1 MHEEGGTHPLPDVPP
16 ETTAPPVPPET
27 TETMDGADEVP
38 HFWEQAEVPEID
50 ISSHD
55 VAAPLPAPVAPV
67 DPVVRRGARLLAAGT
82 VAVLLVGAGV
92 GAGWLIRSGDGSSS
106 DSTGLTVIVGEAP
119 VTDPGDEP
127 VVAVA
132 EAVTPSVVLVLVP
145 GFGQGSGIALDGE
158 GHVVTNAHVLIDE
171 AVTAEELAAIEV
183 GVVLASGR
191 QIAATVIGADI
202 RRDVAVL
209 ALQEPAPELAPATFA
224 PSDEVRV
231 GQLAV
236 AVGSPVGLSQ
246 TVTSGIVSAIGRVV
260 PSFGCNRGRQLTAEC
275 AGVATIQT
283 DAPIN
288 PGNSGGPLVDRSG
301 RVIGMNTSIRT
312 NNSFDVSSAGVGF
325 ALPSDTVLIVAERL
339 LAGEP
344 VGTAWLGIVGMSTT
358 DGRPGA
364 QIEAVEP
371 GSPADVAGLEP
382 GDLIVISDGRP
393 LVAMDALRA
402 DIQLRLPGMSVELQF
417 ERDGVLRTTVVELG
431 SWDDFIG

>member
-1 MHEEGGTHPLPDVPP
+1 MTEDEGAVRHPSMPPPLPEAEDGTGAAPTPP
-16 ETTAPPVPPET
+16 EEFEFSLPAAP
-27 TETMDGADEVP
+27 
-38 HFWEQAEVPEID
+38 
-50 ISSHD
+50 SHD
-55 VAAPLPAPVAPV
+55 AGAPLPEPVAPV
-67 DPVVRRGARLLAAGT
+67 DPVVRRGARLVAAGM
-82 VAVLLVGAGV
+82 VVLVLVSVGV
-92 GAGWLIRSGDGSSS
+92 GVGWLLRSGTGSDLDHSA
-106 DSTGLTVIVGEAP
+106 TGLTVVVGEAP

-127 VVAVA
+127 VVAIA
-132 EAVTPSVVLVLVP
+132 EAVTPSVVLVIVP
-145 GFGQGSGIALDGE
+145 ELGQGSGIVLDGE

-171 AVTAEELAAIEV
+171 AATAGELAAIEV
-183 GVVLASGR
+183 RVVLPSGR

-209 ALQEPAPELAPATFA
+209 ALQESAPELAPATFA

-236 AVGSPVGLSQ
+236 AVGSPFGLTQ

-260 PSFGCNRGRQLTAEC
+260 PSFGCNLGRGQSVDC

-301 RVIGMNTSIRT
+301 RIIGMNTSIRT
-312 NNSFDVSSAGVGF
+312 NNSFDVSNAGVGF
-325 ALPSDTVLIVAERL
+325 ALPSDTVIIVAERL

-344 VGTAWLGIVGMSTT
+344 VGTAWLGIVGVSTT

-364 QIEAVEP
+364 RIEAVEP
-371 GSPADVAGLEP
+371 GSPADVSGLET
-382 GDLIVISDGRP
+382 GDLIVTSDGRP

-402 DIQLRLPGMSVELQF
+402 DIQLRLPGMTVELQF
-417 ERDGVLRTTVVELG
+417 ERDGVLRTTEVELG
-431 SWDDFIG
+431 SWDDFVG

>member
-1 MHEEGGTHPLPDVPP
+1 M
-16 ETTAPPVPPET
+16 
-27 TETMDGADEVP
+27 
-38 HFWEQAEVPEID
+38 
-50 ISSHD
+50 
-55 VAAPLPAPVAPV
+55 
-67 DPVVRRGARLLAAGT
+67 VVL
-82 VAVLLVGAGV
+82 VLVSVGV
-92 GAGWLIRSGDGSSS
+92 GVGWLLRSGTGSDLDHSA
-106 DSTGLTVIVGEAP
+106 TGLTVVVGEAP

-132 EAVTPSVVLVLVP
+132 EAVTPSVVLVIVP
-145 GFGQGSGIALDGE
+145 ELGQGSGIALDGE

-171 AVTAEELAAIEV
+171 AATAEELAAIEV
-183 GVVLASGR
+183 RVVLPSGR

-209 ALQEPAPELAPATFA
+209 ALQESAPELAPATFA

-236 AVGSPVGLSQ
+236 AVGSPFGLTQ

-260 PSFGCNRGRQLTAEC
+260 PSFGCNLGRGQSVDC

-301 RVIGMNTSIRT
+301 RIIGMNTSIRT
-312 NNSFDVSSAGVGF
+312 NNSFDVSNAGVGF
-325 ALPSDTVLIVAERL
+325 ALPSDTVIIVAERL

-344 VGTAWLGIVGMSTT
+344 VGTAWLGIVGVSTM

-364 QIEAVEP
+364 RIEAVEP
-371 GSPADVAGLEP
+371 GSPADVAGLET
-382 GDLIVISDGRP
+382 GDLIVTSDGRP

-402 DIQLRLPGMSVELQF
+402 DIQLRLPGMTVELQF
-417 ERDGVLRTTVVELG
+417 ERDGVLRTTEVELG
-431 SWDDFIG
+431 SWDDFVG

>member
-1 MHEEGGTHPLPDVPP
+1 MTEDEGAVRHPSMPPPLPEAEDGTGEAPAPP
-16 ETTAPPVPPET
+16 EEPEFSLPDAP
-27 TETMDGADEVP
+27 
-38 HFWEQAEVPEID
+38 
-50 ISSHD
+50 SHD
-55 VAAPLPAPVAPV
+55 AGAPLPAPVAPV
-67 DPVVRRGARLLAAGT
+67 DPVVRRGARLVAAGM
-82 VAVLLVGAGV
+82 VVLVLVGVGV
-92 GAGWLIRSGDGSSS
+92 GVGWLLRSGTGSDLDHSA
-106 DSTGLTVIVGEAP
+106 TGLTVVVGEAP

-127 VVAVA
+127 VVAIA
-132 EAVTPSVVLVLVP
+132 EAVTPSVVLVIVP
-145 GFGQGSGIALDGE
+145 ELGQGSGIALDGE

-171 AVTAEELAAIEV
+171 AATAEELAAIEV
-183 GVVLASGR
+183 RVVLPSGR

-236 AVGSPVGLSQ
+236 AVGSPFGLTQ

-260 PSFGCNRGRQLTAEC
+260 PSFGCNLGRGQSVDC

-301 RVIGMNTSIRT
+301 RIIGMNTSIRT
-312 NNSFDVSSAGVGF
+312 NNSFDVSNAGVGF
-325 ALPSDTVLIVAERL
+325 ALPSDTVIIVAERL

-344 VGTAWLGIVGMSTT
+344 VGTAWLGIVGVSTT

-364 QIEAVEP
+364 RIEAVEP
-371 GSPADVAGLEP
+371 GSPADVAGLET
-382 GDLIVISDGRP
+382 GDLIVTSDGRP

-402 DIQLRLPGMSVELQF
+402 DIQLRLPGMTVELQF
-417 ERDGVLRTTVVELG
+417 ERDGVLRTTEVELG
-431 SWDDFIG
+431 SWDDFVG

>member
-1 MHEEGGTHPLPDVPP
+1 MTEDEGAVRHPSMPPPLPEAEDGTGAAPAPP
-16 ETTAPPVPPET
+16 EEPEFSLPDAP
-27 TETMDGADEVP
+27 
-38 HFWEQAEVPEID
+38 
-50 ISSHD
+50 SHD
-55 VAAPLPAPVAPV
+55 AGAPLPAPVAPV
-67 DPVVRRGARLLAAGT
+67 DPVVRRGARLVAAGM
-82 VAVLLVGAGV
+82 VVLVLVGVGIGV
-92 GAGWLIRSGDGSSS
+92 GWLLRSGTGSDPDHSA
-106 DSTGLTVIVGEAP
+106 TGLTVVVGEAP

-132 EAVTPSVVLVLVP
+132 EAVTPSVVLVIVP
-145 GFGQGSGIALDGE
+145 ELGQGSGIALDDE

-171 AVTAEELAAIEV
+171 AATPEELAAIEV
-183 GVVLASGR
+183 RVVLPSGR

-209 ALQEPAPELAPATFA
+209 ALQESAPELAPATFA

-236 AVGSPVGLSQ
+236 AVGSPFGLTQ

-260 PSFGCNRGRQLTAEC
+260 PSFGCNLGRGQSVDC

-301 RVIGMNTSIRT
+301 RIIGMNTSIRT
-312 NNSFDVSSAGVGF
+312 NNSFDVSNAGVGF
-325 ALPSDTVLIVAERL
+325 ALPSDTVIIVAERL

-344 VGTAWLGIVGMSTT
+344 VGTAWLGIVGVSTT

-364 QIEAVEP
+364 RIEAVEP
-371 GSPADVAGLEP
+371 GSPADVAGLET
-382 GDLIVISDGRP
+382 GDLIVTSDGRP

-402 DIQLRLPGMSVELQF
+402 DIQLRLPGMTVELQF
-417 ERDGVLRTTVVELG
+417 ERDGVLRTTEVELG
-431 SWDDFIG
+431 SWDDFVG

>member
-1 MHEEGGTHPLPDVPP
+1 MTEDEGAVRHPSMPPPLPEAEDGTGAAPAPP
-16 ETTAPPVPPET
+16 EEPEFSLPDAP
-27 TETMDGADEVP
+27 
-38 HFWEQAEVPEID
+38 
-50 ISSHD
+50 SHD
-55 VAAPLPAPVAPV
+55 AGAPLPAPVAPV
-67 DPVVRRGARLLAAGT
+67 DPVVRRGARLVAAGM
-82 VAVLLVGAGV
+82 VVLALVGVGV
-92 GAGWLIRSGDGSSS
+92 GVGWLLRSGTGSDPDHSA
-106 DSTGLTVIVGEAP
+106 TGLTVVVGEAP
-119 VTDPGDEP
+119 VTDSGDEP

-132 EAVTPSVVLVLVP
+132 EAVTPSVVLVIVP
-145 GFGQGSGIALDGE
+145 ELGQGSGIALDGE

-171 AVTAEELAAIEV
+171 AATAEELAAIEV
-183 GVVLASGR
+183 RVVLPSGR

-236 AVGSPVGLSQ
+236 AVGSPFGLTQ

-260 PSFGCNRGRQLTAEC
+260 PSFGCNLGRGQSVDC

-288 PGNSGGPLVDRSG
+288 PGNSGGPLADRSG
-301 RVIGMNTSIRT
+301 RIIGMNTSIRT
-312 NNSFDVSSAGVGF
+312 NNSFDVSNAGVGF
-325 ALPSDTVLIVAERL
+325 ALPSDTVIIVAERL

-344 VGTAWLGIVGMSTT
+344 VGTAWLGIVGVSTT

-364 QIEAVEP
+364 RIEAVEP
-371 GSPADVAGLEP
+371 GSPADVAGLET
-382 GDLIVISDGRP
+382 GDLIVTSDGRP

-402 DIQLRLPGMSVELQF
+402 DIQLRLPGMTVELQF
-417 ERDGVLRTTVVELG
+417 ERDGVLRTTEVELG
-431 SWDDFIG
+431 SWDDFVG

>member
-1 MHEEGGTHPLPDVPP
+1 MTEDEGAVRHPSMPPPLPEAEDGTGAAPAPP
-16 ETTAPPVPPET
+16 EEPEFSLPDAP
-27 TETMDGADEVP
+27 
-38 HFWEQAEVPEID
+38 
-50 ISSHD
+50 SHD
-55 VAAPLPAPVAPV
+55 AGAPLPAPVAPV
-67 DPVVRRGARLLAAGT
+67 DPVVRRGARLVAAGM
-82 VAVLLVGAGV
+82 VVLVLVGVGV
-92 GAGWLIRSGDGSSS
+92 GVGWLLRSGTGSDPDHSA
-106 DSTGLTVIVGEAP
+106 TGLTVVVGEAP
-119 VTDPGDEP
+119 VTDSGDEP

-132 EAVTPSVVLVLVP
+132 EAVTPSVVLVIVP
-145 GFGQGSGIALDGE
+145 ELGQGSGIALDGE

-171 AVTAEELAAIEV
+171 AATAEELAAIEV
-183 GVVLASGR
+183 RVVLPSGR

-236 AVGSPVGLSQ
+236 AVGSPFGLTQ

-260 PSFGCNRGRQLTAEC
+260 PSFGCNLGRGQSVDC

-288 PGNSGGPLVDRSG
+288 PGNSGGPLADRSG
-301 RVIGMNTSIRT
+301 RIIGMNTSIRT
-312 NNSFDVSSAGVGF
+312 NNSFDVSNAGVGF
-325 ALPSDTVLIVAERL
+325 ALPSDTVIIVAERL

-344 VGTAWLGIVGMSTT
+344 VGTAWLGIVGVSTT

-364 QIEAVEP
+364 RIEAVEP
-371 GSPADVAGLEP
+371 GSPADVAGLET
-382 GDLIVISDGRP
+382 GDLIVTSDGRP

-402 DIQLRLPGMSVELQF
+402 DIQLRLPGMTVELQF
-417 ERDGVLRTTVVELG
+417 ERDGVLRTTEVELG
-431 SWDDFIG
+431 SWDDFIS

>member
-1 MHEEGGTHPLPDVPP
+1 MTEDEGAVRHPSMPPPLPEAEDGTGAAPAPP
-16 ETTAPPVPPET
+16 EEPEFSLPDAP
-27 TETMDGADEVP
+27 
-38 HFWEQAEVPEID
+38 
-50 ISSHD
+50 SHD
-55 VAAPLPAPVAPV
+55 AGAPLPAPVAPV
-67 DPVVRRGARLLAAGT
+67 DPVVRRGARLVAAGM
-82 VAVLLVGAGV
+82 VVLVLVGVGV
-92 GAGWLIRSGDGSSS
+92 GVGWLLRSGTGSDPDHSA
-106 DSTGLTVIVGEAP
+106 TGLTVVVGEAP
-119 VTDPGDEP
+119 VTDSGDEP

-132 EAVTPSVVLVLVP
+132 EAVTPSVVLVIVP
-145 GFGQGSGIALDGE
+145 ELGQGSGIALDGE

-171 AVTAEELAAIEV
+171 AATAEELAAIEV
-183 GVVLASGR
+183 RVVLPSGR

-209 ALQEPAPELAPATFA
+209 ALQESAPELAPATFA

-236 AVGSPVGLSQ
+236 AVGSPFGLTQ

-260 PSFGCNRGRQLTAEC
+260 PSFGCNLGRGQSVDC

-301 RVIGMNTSIRT
+301 RIIGMNTSIRT
-312 NNSFDVSSAGVGF
+312 NNSFDVSNAGVGF
-325 ALPSDTVLIVAERL
+325 ALPSDTVIIVAERL

-344 VGTAWLGIVGMSTT
+344 VGAAWLGIVGVSAT

-364 QIEAVEP
+364 RIEAVEP
-371 GSPADVAGLEP
+371 GSPADVAGLET
-382 GDLIVISDGRP
+382 GALIVTSDGRP

-402 DIQLRLPGMSVELQF
+402 DIQLRLPGMTVTLQF
-417 ERDGVLRTTVVELG
+417 ERDGVLRTAEVELG
-431 SWDDFIG
+431 SWDDFVG

>member
-1 MHEEGGTHPLPDVPP
+1 MTEDEGAVRHPSMPPPLPEAEDGTGAAPAPP
-16 ETTAPPVPPET
+16 EEPEFSLPDAP
-27 TETMDGADEVP
+27 
-38 HFWEQAEVPEID
+38 
-50 ISSHD
+50 SHD
-55 VAAPLPAPVAPV
+55 AGAPLPAPVAPV
-67 DPVVRRGARLLAAGT
+67 DPVVRRGARLVAAGM
-82 VAVLLVGAGV
+82 VVLVLVSVGV
-92 GAGWLIRSGDGSSS
+92 GVGWLLRSGTGSDLDHSA
-106 DSTGLTVIVGEAP
+106 TGLTVVVGEAP

-132 EAVTPSVVLVLVP
+132 EAVTPSVVLVIVP
-145 GFGQGSGIALDGE
+145 ELGQGSGIALDGE

-171 AVTAEELAAIEV
+171 AATAEELAAIEV
-183 GVVLASGR
+183 RVVLPSGR

-209 ALQEPAPELAPATFA
+209 ALQESAPELAPATFA

-236 AVGSPVGLSQ
+236 AVGSPFGLTQ

-260 PSFGCNRGRQLTAEC
+260 PSFGCNLGRGQSVDC

-288 PGNSGGPLVDRSG
+288 PGNSGGPLADRSG
-301 RVIGMNTSIRT
+301 RIIGMNTSIRT
-312 NNSFDVSSAGVGF
+312 NNSFDVSNAGVGF
-325 ALPSDTVLIVAERL
+325 ALPSDTVIIVAERL

-344 VGTAWLGIVGMSTT
+344 VGTAWLGIVGVSTT

-364 QIEAVEP
+364 RIEAVEP
-371 GSPADVAGLEP
+371 GSPADVAGLET
-382 GDLIVISDGRP
+382 GDLIVTSDGRP

-402 DIQLRLPGMSVELQF
+402 DIQLRLPGMTVELQF
-417 ERDGVLRTTVVELG
+417 ERDGVLRTTEVELG
-431 SWDDFIG
+431 SWDDFVG

>member
-1 MHEEGGTHPLPDVPP
+1 MTEDEGAVRHPSMPPPLPEAEDGTGAAPAPP
-16 ETTAPPVPPET
+16 EEPEFSLPDAP
-27 TETMDGADEVP
+27 
-38 HFWEQAEVPEID
+38 
-50 ISSHD
+50 SHD
-55 VAAPLPAPVAPV
+55 AGAPLPAPVAPV
-67 DPVVRRGARLLAAGT
+67 DPVVRRGARLVAAGM
-82 VAVLLVGAGV
+82 VVLVLVGVGV
-92 GAGWLIRSGDGSSS
+92 GVGWLLRSGTGSDLDHSAP
-106 DSTGLTVIVGEAP
+106 GLTVVVGEAP

-127 VVAVA
+127 VVAIA
-132 EAVTPSVVLVLVP
+132 EAVTPSVVLVIVP
-145 GFGQGSGIALDGE
+145 ELGQGSGIALDGE

-171 AVTAEELAAIEV
+171 AATAEELAAIEV
-183 GVVLASGR
+183 RVVLPSGR

-236 AVGSPVGLSQ
+236 AVGSPFGLTQ

-260 PSFGCNRGRQLTAEC
+260 PSFGCNLGRGQSVDC

-301 RVIGMNTSIRT
+301 RIIGMNTSIRT
-312 NNSFDVSSAGVGF
+312 NNSFDVSNAGVGF
-325 ALPSDTVLIVAERL
+325 ALPSDTVIIVAERL

-344 VGTAWLGIVGMSTT
+344 VGTAWLGIVGVSTT

-364 QIEAVEP
+364 RIEAVEP
-371 GSPADVAGLEP
+371 GSPADVAGLET
-382 GDLIVISDGRP
+382 GDLIVTSDGRP

-402 DIQLRLPGMSVELQF
+402 DIQLRLPGMTVELQF
-417 ERDGVLRTTVVELG
+417 ERDGVLRTTEVELG
-431 SWDDFIG
+431 SWDDFVG

>member
-1 MHEEGGTHPLPDVPP
+1 MTEDEGAVRHPSMPPPLPEAEDGTGAAPAPP
-16 ETTAPPVPPET
+16 EEPEFSLPDAP
-27 TETMDGADEVP
+27 
-38 HFWEQAEVPEID
+38 
-50 ISSHD
+50 SHD
-55 VAAPLPAPVAPV
+55 AGAPLPAPVAPV
-67 DPVVRRGARLLAAGT
+67 DPVVRRGARLVAAGM
-82 VAVLLVGAGV
+82 VVLVLVGVGV
-92 GAGWLIRSGDGSSS
+92 GVGWLLRSGTGSDLDHSA
-106 DSTGLTVIVGEAP
+106 TGLTVVVGEAP
-119 VTDPGDEP
+119 VTDSGDEP

-132 EAVTPSVVLVLVP
+132 EAVTPSVVLVIVP
-145 GFGQGSGIALDGE
+145 ELGQGSGIALDGE

-171 AVTAEELAAIEV
+171 AATAEELAAIEV
-183 GVVLASGR
+183 RVVLPSGR

-236 AVGSPVGLSQ
+236 AVGSPFGLTQ

-260 PSFGCNRGRQLTAEC
+260 PSFGCNLGRGQSVDC

-288 PGNSGGPLVDRSG
+288 PGNSGGPLADRSG
-301 RVIGMNTSIRT
+301 RIIGMNTSIRT
-312 NNSFDVSSAGVGF
+312 NNSFDVSNAGVGF
-325 ALPSDTVLIVAERL
+325 ALPSDTVIIVAERL

-344 VGTAWLGIVGMSTT
+344 VGTAWLGIVGVSTT

-364 QIEAVEP
+364 RIEAVEP
-371 GSPADVAGLEP
+371 GSPADVAGLET
-382 GDLIVISDGRP
+382 GDLIVTSDGRP

-402 DIQLRLPGMSVELQF
+402 DIQLRLPGMTVELQF
-417 ERDGVLRTTVVELG
+417 ERDGVLRTTEVELG
-431 SWDDFIG
+431 SWDDFVG

>member
-1 MHEEGGTHPLPDVPP
+1 MTEDEGAVRHPSMPPPLPEAVDGTGAAPAPP
-16 ETTAPPVPPET
+16 EEPEFSLPDAP
-27 TETMDGADEVP
+27 
-38 HFWEQAEVPEID
+38 
-50 ISSHD
+50 SHD
-55 VAAPLPAPVAPV
+55 AGAPLPAPVAPV
-67 DPVVRRGARLLAAGT
+67 DPVVRRGARLVAAGM
-82 VAVLLVGAGV
+82 VVLVLVGVGIGV
-92 GAGWLIRSGDGSSS
+92 GWLLRSGTGSDPDHSA
-106 DSTGLTVIVGEAP
+106 TGLTVVVGEAP

-132 EAVTPSVVLVLVP
+132 EAVTPSVVLVIVP
-145 GFGQGSGIALDGE
+145 ELGQGSGIALDDE

-171 AVTAEELAAIEV
+171 AATPEELAAIEV
-183 GVVLASGR
+183 RVVLPSGR

-209 ALQEPAPELAPATFA
+209 ALQESAPELAPATFA

-236 AVGSPVGLSQ
+236 AVGSPFGLTQ

-260 PSFGCNRGRQLTAEC
+260 PSFGCNLGRGQSVDC

-288 PGNSGGPLVDRSG
+288 PGNSGGPLADRSG

-312 NNSFDVSSAGVGF
+312 NNSFDVSNAGVGF
-325 ALPSDTVLIVAERL
+325 ALPSDTVIIVAERL

-344 VGTAWLGIVGMSTT
+344 VGTAWLGIVGVSTT

-364 QIEAVEP
+364 RIEAVEP
-371 GSPADVAGLEP
+371 GSPADVAGLET
-382 GDLIVISDGRP
+382 GDLIVTSDGRP

-402 DIQLRLPGMSVELQF
+402 DIQLRLPGMTVELQF
-417 ERDGVLRTTVVELG
+417 ERDGVLRTTEVELG
-431 SWDDFIG
+431 SWDDFVG

>member
-1 MHEEGGTHPLPDVPP
+1 MTEDEGAVRHPSMPPPLPEAEDGTGAAPAPP
-16 ETTAPPVPPET
+16 EEPEFSLPDAP
-27 TETMDGADEVP
+27 
-38 HFWEQAEVPEID
+38 
-50 ISSHD
+50 SHD
-55 VAAPLPAPVAPV
+55 AGAPLPAPVAPV
-67 DPVVRRGARLLAAGT
+67 DPVVRRGARLVAAGM
-82 VAVLLVGAGV
+82 VVLVLVGVGIGV
-92 GAGWLIRSGDGSSS
+92 GWLLRSGTGSDPDHSA
-106 DSTGLTVIVGEAP
+106 TGLTVVVGEAP

-132 EAVTPSVVLVLVP
+132 EAVTPSVVLVIVP
-145 GFGQGSGIALDGE
+145 ELGQGSGIPLDDE

-171 AVTAEELAAIEV
+171 AATPEELAAIEV
-183 GVVLASGR
+183 RVVLPSGR

-209 ALQEPAPELAPATFA
+209 ALQESAPELAPATFA

-236 AVGSPVGLSQ
+236 AVGSPFGLTQ

-260 PSFGCNRGRQLTAEC
+260 PSFGCNLGRGQSADC

-288 PGNSGGPLVDRSG
+288 PGNSGGPLADRSG

-312 NNSFDVSSAGVGF
+312 NNSFDVSNAGVGF
-325 ALPSDTVLIVAERL
+325 ALPSDTVIIVAERL

-344 VGTAWLGIVGMSTT
+344 VGTAWLGIVGVSTT

-364 QIEAVEP
+364 RIEAVEP
-371 GSPADVAGLEP
+371 GSPADVAGLET
-382 GDLIVISDGRP
+382 GDLIVTSDGRP

-402 DIQLRLPGMSVELQF
+402 DIQLRLPGMTVKLQF
-417 ERDGVLRTTVVELG
+417 ERDGVLRTTEVELG
-431 SWDDFIG
+431 SWDDFVG

>member
-1 MHEEGGTHPLPDVPP
+1 MTEDEGAVRHPSMPPPLPEAEDGTGAAPAPP
-16 ETTAPPVPPET
+16 EEPEFSLPDAP
-27 TETMDGADEVP
+27 
-38 HFWEQAEVPEID
+38 
-50 ISSHD
+50 SHD
-55 VAAPLPAPVAPV
+55 AGAPLPAPVAPV
-67 DPVVRRGARLLAAGT
+67 DPVVRRGARLVAAGM
-82 VAVLLVGAGV
+82 VVLVLVGVGV
-92 GAGWLIRSGDGSSS
+92 GVGWLLRSGTGSDPDHSA
-106 DSTGLTVIVGEAP
+106 TGLTVVVGEAP
-119 VTDPGDEP
+119 VTDSGDEP

-132 EAVTPSVVLVLVP
+132 EAVTPSVVLVIVP
-145 GFGQGSGIALDGE
+145 ELGQGSGIALDGE

-171 AVTAEELAAIEV
+171 AATAEELAAIEV
-183 GVVLASGR
+183 RVVLPSGR

-236 AVGSPVGLSQ
+236 AVGSPFGLTQ

-260 PSFGCNRGRQLTAEC
+260 PSFGCNLGRGQSVDC

-288 PGNSGGPLVDRSG
+288 PGNSGGPLADRSG
-301 RVIGMNTSIRT
+301 RIIGMNTSIRT
-312 NNSFDVSSAGVGF
+312 NNSFDVSNAGVGF
-325 ALPSDTVLIVAERL
+325 ALPSDTVIIVAERL

-344 VGTAWLGIVGMSTT
+344 VGTAWLGIVGVSTT

-364 QIEAVEP
+364 RIEAVEP
-371 GSPADVAGLEP
+371 GSPADVAGLET
-382 GDLIVISDGRP
+382 GDLIVTSDGRP

-402 DIQLRLPGMSVELQF
+402 DIQLRLPGMTVELQF
-417 ERDGVLRTTVVELG
+417 ERDGVLRTTEVELG
-431 SWDDFIG
+431 SWDDFVG

>member
-1 MHEEGGTHPLPDVPP
+1 MTEDEGAVRHPSMPPPLPEAEDGTGAAPAPP
-16 ETTAPPVPPET
+16 EEPEFSLPDAP
-27 TETMDGADEVP
+27 
-38 HFWEQAEVPEID
+38 
-50 ISSHD
+50 SHD
-55 VAAPLPAPVAPV
+55 AGAPLPAPVAPV
-67 DPVVRRGARLLAAGT
+67 DPVVRRGARLVAAGM
-82 VAVLLVGAGV
+82 VVLVLVSVGV
-92 GAGWLIRSGDGSSS
+92 GVGWLLRSGTGSDLDHSA
-106 DSTGLTVIVGEAP
+106 TGLTVVVGEAP

-132 EAVTPSVVLVLVP
+132 EAVTPSVVLVIVP
-145 GFGQGSGIALDGE
+145 ELGQGSGIALDGE

-171 AVTAEELAAIEV
+171 AATAEELAAIEV
-183 GVVLASGR
+183 RVVLPSGR

-209 ALQEPAPELAPATFA
+209 ALQESAPELAPATFA

-236 AVGSPVGLSQ
+236 AVGSPFGLTQ

-260 PSFGCNRGRQLTAEC
+260 PSFGCNLGRGQSVDC
-275 AGVATIQT
+275 AGGATIQT

-301 RVIGMNTSIRT
+301 RIIGMNTSIRT
-312 NNSFDVSSAGVGF
+312 NNSFDVSNAGVGF
-325 ALPSDTVLIVAERL
+325 ALPSDTVIIVAERL

-344 VGTAWLGIVGMSTT
+344 VGTAWLGIVGVSTT

-364 QIEAVEP
+364 RIEAVEP
-371 GSPADVAGLEP
+371 GSPADVAGLET
-382 GDLIVISDGRP
+382 GDLIVTSDGRP

-402 DIQLRLPGMSVELQF
+402 DIQLRLPGMTVELQF
-417 ERDGVLRTTVVELG
+417 ERDGVLRTTEVELG
-431 SWDDFIG
+431 SWDDFVG

>member
-1 MHEEGGTHPLPDVPP
+1 MTEDEGAVRHPSMPPPLPEAEDGTGAAPAPP
-16 ETTAPPVPPET
+16 EEPEFSLPDAP
-27 TETMDGADEVP
+27 
-38 HFWEQAEVPEID
+38 
-50 ISSHD
+50 SHD
-55 VAAPLPAPVAPV
+55 AGAPLPAPVAPV
-67 DPVVRRGARLLAAGT
+67 DPVVRRGARLVAAGM
-82 VAVLLVGAGV
+82 VVLALVGVGV
-92 GAGWLIRSGDGSSS
+92 GVGWLLRSGTGSDPDHSA
-106 DSTGLTVIVGEAP
+106 TGLTVVVGEAP
-119 VTDPGDEP
+119 VTDSGDEP

-132 EAVTPSVVLVLVP
+132 EAVTPSVVLVIVP
-145 GFGQGSGIALDGE
+145 ELGQGSGIALDGE

-171 AVTAEELAAIEV
+171 AATAEELAAIEV
-183 GVVLASGR
+183 RVVLPSGR

-236 AVGSPVGLSQ
+236 AVGSPFGLTQ

-260 PSFGCNRGRQLTAEC
+260 PSFGCNLGRGQSVDC

-288 PGNSGGPLVDRSG
+288 PGNSGGPLADRSG
-301 RVIGMNTSIRT
+301 RIIGMNTSIRT
-312 NNSFDVSSAGVGF
+312 NNSFDVSNAGVGF
-325 ALPSDTVLIVAERL
+325 ALPSDTVIIVAERL

-344 VGTAWLGIVGMSTT
+344 VGTAWLGIVGVSTT

-364 QIEAVEP
+364 RIEAVEP
-371 GSPADVAGLEP
+371 GSPADVAGLET
-382 GDLIVISDGRP
+382 GDLIVTSDGRP

-402 DIQLRLPGMSVELQF
+402 DIQLRLPGMTVELQF
-417 ERDGVLRTTVVELG
+417 
-431 SWDDFIG
+431 

>member
-1 MHEEGGTHPLPDVPP
+1 MTEDEGAVRHPSMPPPLPEAEDGTGAAPAPP
-16 ETTAPPVPPET
+16 EEPEFSLPDAP
-27 TETMDGADEVP
+27 
-38 HFWEQAEVPEID
+38 
-50 ISSHD
+50 SHD
-55 VAAPLPAPVAPV
+55 AGAPLPAPVAPV
-67 DPVVRRGARLLAAGT
+67 DPVVRRGARLVAAGM
-82 VAVLLVGAGV
+82 VVLVLVGVGV
-92 GAGWLIRSGDGSSS
+92 GVGWLLRSGTGSDPDHSA
-106 DSTGLTVIVGEAP
+106 TGLTVVVGEAP
-119 VTDPGDEP
+119 VTDSGDEP

-132 EAVTPSVVLVLVP
+132 EAVTPSVVLVIVP
-145 GFGQGSGIALDGE
+145 ELGQGSGIALDGE

-171 AVTAEELAAIEV
+171 AATAEELAAIEV
-183 GVVLASGR
+183 RVVLPSGR

-236 AVGSPVGLSQ
+236 AVGSPFGLTQ

-260 PSFGCNRGRQLTAEC
+260 PSFGCNLGRGQSVDC

-288 PGNSGGPLVDRSG
+288 PGNSGGPLADRSG
-301 RVIGMNTSIRT
+301 RIIGMNTSIRT
-312 NNSFDVSSAGVGF
+312 NNSFDVSNAGVGF
-325 ALPSDTVLIVAERL
+325 ALPSDTVIIVAERL

-344 VGTAWLGIVGMSTT
+344 VGTAWLGIVGVSTT

-364 QIEAVEP
+364 RIEAVEP
-371 GSPADVAGLEP
+371 GSPADVAGLEA
-382 GDLIVISDGRP
+382 GDLIVTSDGRP

-402 DIQLRLPGMSVELQF
+402 DIQLRLPGMTVDLQF
-417 ERDGVLRTTVVELG
+417 ERDGVLRTTEVELG
-431 SWDDFIG
+431 SWDDFVG

>member
-1 MHEEGGTHPLPDVPP
+1 MTEDEGAVRHPSMPPPLPEAVDGTGAAPAPP
-16 ETTAPPVPPET
+16 EEPEFSLPDAP
-27 TETMDGADEVP
+27 
-38 HFWEQAEVPEID
+38 
-50 ISSHD
+50 SHD
-55 VAAPLPAPVAPV
+55 AGAPLPAPVAPV
-67 DPVVRRGARLLAAGT
+67 DPVVRRGARLVAAGM
-82 VAVLLVGAGV
+82 VVLVLVGVGIGV
-92 GAGWLIRSGDGSSS
+92 GWLLRSGTGSDPDHSA
-106 DSTGLTVIVGEAP
+106 TGLTVVVGEAP

-132 EAVTPSVVLVLVP
+132 EAVTPSVVLVIVP
-145 GFGQGSGIALDGE
+145 ELGQGSGIALDDE

-171 AVTAEELAAIEV
+171 AATPEELAAIEV
-183 GVVLASGR
+183 RVVLPSGR

-224 PSDEVRV
+224 SSDEVRV

-236 AVGSPVGLSQ
+236 AVGSPFGLTQ

-260 PSFGCNRGRQLTAEC
+260 PSFGCNLGRGQSADC

-288 PGNSGGPLVDRSG
+288 PGNSGGPLADRSG
-301 RVIGMNTSIRT
+301 RIIGMNTSIRT
-312 NNSFDVSSAGVGF
+312 NNSFDVSNAGVGF
-325 ALPSDTVLIVAERL
+325 ALPSDTVIIVAERL

-344 VGTAWLGIVGMSTT
+344 VGTAWLGIVGVSTT

-364 QIEAVEP
+364 RIEAVEP
-371 GSPADVAGLEP
+371 GSPADVAGLET
-382 GDLIVISDGRP
+382 GDLIVTSDGRP

-402 DIQLRLPGMSVELQF
+402 DIQLRLPGMTVKLQF
-417 ERDGVLRTTVVELG
+417 ERDGVLRTTEVELG
-431 SWDDFIG
+431 SWDDFVG

>member
-1 MHEEGGTHPLPDVPP
+1 MTEDEGAVRHPSMPPPLPEAEDGTGAAPAPP
-16 ETTAPPVPPET
+16 EEPEFSLPDAP
-27 TETMDGADEVP
+27 
-38 HFWEQAEVPEID
+38 
-50 ISSHD
+50 SHD
-55 VAAPLPAPVAPV
+55 AGAPLPAPVAPV
-67 DPVVRRGARLLAAGT
+67 DPVVRRGARLVAAGM
-82 VAVLLVGAGV
+82 VVLVLVGVGV
-92 GAGWLIRSGDGSSS
+92 GVGWLLRSGTGSDLDHSA
-106 DSTGLTVIVGEAP
+106 TGLTVVVGEAP

-132 EAVTPSVVLVLVP
+132 EAVTPSVVLVIVP
-145 GFGQGSGIALDGE
+145 ELGQGSGIALDGE

-171 AVTAEELAAIEV
+171 AATAEELAAIEV
-183 GVVLASGR
+183 RVVLPSGR

-209 ALQEPAPELAPATFA
+209 ALQESAPELAPATFA

-236 AVGSPVGLSQ
+236 AVGSPFGLTQ

-260 PSFGCNRGRQLTAEC
+260 PSFGCNLGRGQSVDC

-301 RVIGMNTSIRT
+301 RIIGMNTSIRT
-312 NNSFDVSSAGVGF
+312 NNSFDVSNAGVGF
-325 ALPSDTVLIVAERL
+325 ALPSDTVIIVAERL

-344 VGTAWLGIVGMSTT
+344 VGTAWLGIVGVSTT

-364 QIEAVEP
+364 RIEAVEP
-371 GSPADVAGLEP
+371 GSPADVAGLET
-382 GDLIVISDGRP
+382 GDLIVTSDGRP

-402 DIQLRLPGMSVELQF
+402 DIQLRLPGMTVELQF
-417 ERDGVLRTTVVELG
+417 ERDGVLRTTEVELG
-431 SWDDFIG
+431 SWDDFVG

>member
-1 MHEEGGTHPLPDVPP
+1 MTEDEGAVRHPSMPPPLPEAEDGTGAAPAPP
-16 ETTAPPVPPET
+16 EEPEFSLPDAP
-27 TETMDGADEVP
+27 
-38 HFWEQAEVPEID
+38 
-50 ISSHD
+50 SHD
-55 VAAPLPAPVAPV
+55 AGAPLPAPVAPV
-67 DPVVRRGARLLAAGT
+67 DPVVRRGARLVAAGM
-82 VAVLLVGAGV
+82 VVLVLVGVGV
-92 GAGWLIRSGDGSSS
+92 GVGWLLRSGTGSDPDHSA
-106 DSTGLTVIVGEAP
+106 TGLTVVVGEAP
-119 VTDPGDEP
+119 VTDAGDEP

-132 EAVTPSVVLVLVP
+132 EAVTPSVVLIIVP
-145 GFGQGSGIALDGE
+145 ELGQGSGIALDGE

-171 AVTAEELAAIEV
+171 AATAEELAAIEV
-183 GVVLASGR
+183 RVVLPSGR

-236 AVGSPVGLSQ
+236 AVGSPFGLTQ

-260 PSFGCNRGRQLTAEC
+260 PSFGCNLGRGQSVDC

-288 PGNSGGPLVDRSG
+288 PGNSGGPLADRSG
-301 RVIGMNTSIRT
+301 RIIGMNTSIRT
-312 NNSFDVSSAGVGF
+312 NNSFDVSNAGVGF
-325 ALPSDTVLIVAERL
+325 ALPSDTVIIVAERL

-344 VGTAWLGIVGMSTT
+344 VGTAWLGIVGVSTT

-364 QIEAVEP
+364 RIEAVEP
-371 GSPADVAGLEP
+371 GSPADVAGLET
-382 GDLIVISDGRP
+382 GDLIVTSDGRP

-402 DIQLRLPGMSVELQF
+402 DIQLRLPGMTVELQF
-417 ERDGVLRTTVVELG
+417 ERDGVLRTTEVELG
-431 SWDDFIG
+431 SWDDFVG

>member
-1 MHEEGGTHPLPDVPP
+1 MTEDEGAVRHPSMPPPLPEAEDGTGAAPAPP
-16 ETTAPPVPPET
+16 EEPEFSLPDAP
-27 TETMDGADEVP
+27 
-38 HFWEQAEVPEID
+38 
-50 ISSHD
+50 SHD
-55 VAAPLPAPVAPV
+55 AGAPLPAPVAPV
-67 DPVVRRGARLLAAGT
+67 DPVVRRGARLVAAGM
-82 VAVLLVGAGV
+82 VVLVLVGVGV
-92 GAGWLIRSGDGSSS
+92 GVGWLLRSGTGSDPDHSA
-106 DSTGLTVIVGEAP
+106 TGLTVVVGEAP
-119 VTDPGDEP
+119 VTDAGDEP

-132 EAVTPSVVLVLVP
+132 EAVTPSVVLIIVP
-145 GFGQGSGIALDGE
+145 ELGQGSGIALDGE

-171 AVTAEELAAIEV
+171 AATAEELAAIEV
-183 GVVLASGR
+183 RVVLPSGR

-236 AVGSPVGLSQ
+236 AVGSPFGLTQ

-260 PSFGCNRGRQLTAEC
+260 PSFGCNLGRGQSVDC

-288 PGNSGGPLVDRSG
+288 PGNSGGPLADRSG
-301 RVIGMNTSIRT
+301 RIIGMNTSIRT
-312 NNSFDVSSAGVGF
+312 NNSFDVSNAGVGF
-325 ALPSDTVLIVAERL
+325 ALPSDTVIIVAERL

-344 VGTAWLGIVGMSTT
+344 VGTAWLGIVGVSTT

-364 QIEAVEP
+364 RIEAVEP
-371 GSPADVAGLEP
+371 GSPADVAGLET
-382 GDLIVISDGRP
+382 GDLIVTSDGRP

-402 DIQLRLPGMSVELQF
+402 DIQLRLPGMTVELQF
-417 ERDGVLRTTVVELG
+417 ERDGVLRTTEVELG
-431 SWDDFIG
+431 SWDDFIS

>member
-1 MHEEGGTHPLPDVPP
+1 MTEDEGAVRHPSMPPPLPEAVDGTGAAPAPP
-16 ETTAPPVPPET
+16 EEPEFSLPDAP
-27 TETMDGADEVP
+27 
-38 HFWEQAEVPEID
+38 
-50 ISSHD
+50 SHD
-55 VAAPLPAPVAPV
+55 AGAPLPAPVAPV
-67 DPVVRRGARLLAAGT
+67 DPVVRRGARLVAAGM
-82 VAVLLVGAGV
+82 VVLVLVGVGIGV
-92 GAGWLIRSGDGSSS
+92 GWLLRSGTGSDPDHSA
-106 DSTGLTVIVGEAP
+106 TGLTVVVGEAP

-132 EAVTPSVVLVLVP
+132 EAVTPSVVLVIVP
-145 GFGQGSGIALDGE
+145 ELGQGSGIALDDE

-171 AVTAEELAAIEV
+171 AATPEELAAIEV
-183 GVVLASGR
+183 RVVLPSGR

-209 ALQEPAPELAPATFA
+209 ALQESAPELAPATFA

-236 AVGSPVGLSQ
+236 AVGSPFGLTQ

-260 PSFGCNRGRQLTAEC
+260 PSFGCNLGRGQSVDC

-288 PGNSGGPLVDRSG
+288 PGNSGGPLADRSG
-301 RVIGMNTSIRT
+301 RIIGMNTSIRT
-312 NNSFDVSSAGVGF
+312 NNSFDVSNAGVGF
-325 ALPSDTVLIVAERL
+325 ALPSDTVIIVAERL

-344 VGTAWLGIVGMSTT
+344 VGTAWLGIVGVSTT

-364 QIEAVEP
+364 RIEAVEP
-371 GSPADVAGLEP
+371 GSPADVAGLET
-382 GDLIVISDGRP
+382 GDLIVTSDGRP

-402 DIQLRLPGMSVELQF
+402 DIQLRLPGMTVKLQF
-417 ERDGVLRTTVVELG
+417 ERDGVLRTTEVELG
-431 SWDDFIG
+431 SWDDFVG

>member
-1 MHEEGGTHPLPDVPP
+1 MTEDEGAVRHPSMPPPLPEAEDGTGAAPAPP
-16 ETTAPPVPPET
+16 EESEFSLPAAP
-27 TETMDGADEVP
+27 
-38 HFWEQAEVPEID
+38 
-50 ISSHD
+50 SHD
-55 VAAPLPAPVAPV
+55 AGAPLPAPVAPV
-67 DPVVRRGARLLAAGT
+67 DPVVRRGARLVAAGM
-82 VAVLLVGAGV
+82 VVLVLVSVGV
-92 GAGWLIRSGDGSSS
+92 GVGWLLRSGTGSDLDHSA
-106 DSTGLTVIVGEAP
+106 TGLTVVVGEAP

-127 VVAVA
+127 VVAIA
-132 EAVTPSVVLVLVP
+132 EAVTPSVVLVIVP
-145 GFGQGSGIALDGE
+145 ELGQGSGIALDGE

-171 AVTAEELAAIEV
+171 AATAEELAAIEV
-183 GVVLASGR
+183 RVVLPSGR

-209 ALQEPAPELAPATFA
+209 ALQVPAPELAPATFA

-236 AVGSPVGLSQ
+236 AVGSPFGLTQ

-260 PSFGCNRGRQLTAEC
+260 PSFGCNLGRGQSVDC

-301 RVIGMNTSIRT
+301 RIIGMNTSIRT
-312 NNSFDVSSAGVGF
+312 NNSFDVSNAGVGF
-325 ALPSDTVLIVAERL
+325 ALPSDTVIIVAERL

-344 VGTAWLGIVGMSTT
+344 VGTAWLGIVGVSTT

-364 QIEAVEP
+364 RIEAVEP
-371 GSPADVAGLEP
+371 GSPADVAGLET
-382 GDLIVISDGRP
+382 GDLIVTSDGRP

-402 DIQLRLPGMSVELQF
+402 DIQLRLPGMTVELQF
-417 ERDGVLRTTVVELG
+417 ERDGVLRTTEVELG
-431 SWDDFIG
+431 SWDDFVG

>member
-1 MHEEGGTHPLPDVPP
+1 MTEDEGAVRHPSMPPPLPEAEDGTGAAPAPP
-16 ETTAPPVPPET
+16 EEPEFSLPDAP
-27 TETMDGADEVP
+27 
-38 HFWEQAEVPEID
+38 
-50 ISSHD
+50 SHD
-55 VAAPLPAPVAPV
+55 AGAPLPAPVAPV
-67 DPVVRRGARLLAAGT
+67 DPVVRRGARLVAAGM
-82 VAVLLVGAGV
+82 VVLVLVGVGV
-92 GAGWLIRSGDGSSS
+92 GVGWLLRSGTGSDPDHSA
-106 DSTGLTVIVGEAP
+106 TGLTVVVGEAP
-119 VTDPGDEP
+119 VTDSGDEP

-132 EAVTPSVVLVLVP
+132 EAVTPSVVLVIVP
-145 GFGQGSGIALDGE
+145 ELGQGSGIALDGE

-171 AVTAEELAAIEV
+171 AATAEELAAIEV
-183 GVVLASGR
+183 RVVLPSGR

-236 AVGSPVGLSQ
+236 AVGSPFGLTQ

-260 PSFGCNRGRQLTAEC
+260 PSFGCNLGRGQSVDC

-288 PGNSGGPLVDRSG
+288 PGNSGGPLADRSG
-301 RVIGMNTSIRT
+301 RIIGMNTSIRT
-312 NNSFDVSSAGVGF
+312 NNSFDVSNAGVGF
-325 ALPSDTVLIVAERL
+325 ALPSDTVIIVAERL

-344 VGTAWLGIVGMSTT
+344 VGTAWLGIVGASTT

-364 QIEAVEP
+364 RVEAVEP
-371 GSPADVAGLEP
+371 GSPADVAGLET
-382 GDLIVISDGRP
+382 GDLIVASDGRL

-402 DIQLRLPGMSVELQF
+402 DIQLRLPGMTVELQF
-417 ERDGVLRTTVVELG
+417 ERDGVLRTTEVELG
-431 SWDDFIG
+431 SWDDFVG